1 MIPSSRRQRDL
12 FETPAPSLALTP
24 PQRAKALAL
33 LGALLSEALRQE
45 TDAAPREEM
54 RHDQDHA

>member
-1 MIPSSRRQRDL
+1 MIPASRRQRDL

-24 PQRAKALAL
+24 PQRAQALAL
-33 LGALLSEALRQE
+33 LGALLSEALRQNADVA
-45 TDAAPREEM
+45 TREET